1 MTRRV
6 TWVIGGGGRLGRAVY
21 RQLAADPAIT
31 VFTPTEAVPWTQPV
45 QAIEVLERTLACFAS
60 LNAAGAVQEV
70 YWAAGRCTMGS
81 DEAQTLGEAQLFKA
95 FLEVLGQSRPI
106 RHRAAR
112 LVFVS
117 SAGALYAGSTAT
129 VVDETSPLA
138 PNSAYARSKLAQEE
152 AITTSRWLADGH
164 QVLVA
169 RASTLF
175 GPGSAKQAR
184 GGLLTALARAA
195 ARRQP
200 FTLHVPLQTVR
211 DFLSTDDAAR
221 VLVHAASRLSER
233 GAVLTKLVVSGRPTT
248 VAEVLALTQR
258 LARRRID
265 VAFATTPAS
274 GLYSGRCRFRSLVLP
289 ECGGLMR
296 ETLSVGMARL
306 IAGERQQWAGHAAA
320 GRRT

>member
-1 MTRRV
+1 
-6 TWVIGGGGRLGRAVY
+6 
-21 RQLAADPAIT
+21 
-31 VFTPTEAVPWTQPV
+31 
-45 QAIEVLERTLACFAS
+45 
-60 LNAAGAVQEV
+60 
-70 YWAAGRCTMGS
+70 
-81 DEAQTLGEAQLFKA
+81 
-95 FLEVLGQSRPI
+95 
-106 RHRAAR
+106 
-112 LVFVS
+112 VFVS

-129 VVDETSPLA
+129 EVDETSPLA
-138 PNSAYARSKLAQEE
+138 PNSGYARSKLGQEE
-152 AITTSRWLADGH
+152 AIKSSRWLADGH

-175 GPGSAKQAR
+175 GPGLAEPGR

-258 LARRRID
+258 LARRRME
-265 VAFATTPAS
+265 VALATTAAS
-274 GLYSGRCRFRSLVLP
+274 ALYGGRFRFRSRVFP
-289 ECGGLMR
+289 ECGGPMR

-306 IAGERQQWAGHAAA
+306 IAGERQQWARHAAS
-320 GRRT
+320 GRRP

>member
-21 RQLAADPAIT
+21 RQLAADPAIR
-31 VFTPTEAVPWTQPV
+31 VFCPTEAVPWTQPV

-60 LNAAGAVQEV
+60 LDVAGAVREV

-81 DEAQTLGEAQLFKA
+81 DEAQTLGEAQLFEV
-95 FLEVLGQSRPI
+95 FLDLLGQSSPM

-138 PNSAYARSKLAQEE
+138 PTSAYARSKLGQEE
-152 AITTSRWLADGH
+152 AIKRSRWLADGR

-175 GPGSAKQAR
+175 GPGSAERER
-184 GGLLTALARAA
+184 GGLLTALARAV

-221 VLVHAASRLSER
+221 VLVHAASRLSGR

-265 VAFATTPAS
+265 VAVATTPAS
-274 GLYSGRCRFRSLVLP
+274 ALYSERFRFRSRVLP
-289 ECGGLMR
+289 ECAGLMR

-306 IAGERQQWAGHAAA
+306 IAGERQQWARHAAS
-320 GRRT
+320 GRRS